1 MTPKRIHQLLEP
13 YLSRPLPDR
22 IEYKIQKYMALLDK
36 WGARMPLTSV
46 HDPEK
51 TVRFHFGESIFAL
64 SAAGRDDGRLADVGS
79 GAGFP
84 GLAIKLANPALSVS
98 LIESSKKKCA
108 FLHEVVR
115 SLELDGV
122 QIIPSTFES
131 SQIEA
136 GSLSFVTS
144 RALGRND
151 LVLAWAREKLIQ
163 DGSVILWVGGDDS
176 RTVPTSPG
184 WSWAAPVLIPGT
196 NCRFLLRGTK
206 HLEEEDVPRGTF

>member
-1 MTPKRIHQLLEP
+1 MTPERIHKLLEP
-13 YLSRPLPDR
+13 YLRPLPDR
-22 IEYKIQKYMALLDK
+22 IEYKIQKYMALLNR
-36 WGARMPLTSV
+36 WGAVMPLTSIR
-46 HDPEK
+46 DPEQI
-51 TVRFHFGESIFAL
+51 VRFHFGESIFAL
-64 SAAGRDDGRLADVGS
+64 FAACLENGRLADVGS

-98 LIESSKKKCA
+98 LIESNKKKCA

-122 QIIPSTFES
+122 QIISSGFES

-136 GSLSFVTS
+136 DSLSFVTS

-151 LVLAWAREKLIQ
+151 AVLAWAHEKLIQ
-163 DGSVILWVGGDDS
+163 NGSVTMWVGDDDS
-176 RTVPTSPG
+176 RTVPTLPG

-196 NCRFLLRGTK
+196 TGRFLLRGI
-206 HLEEEDVPRGTF
+206 RMS